1 MALPQSMT
9 RWFKRSTWRFAAQGV
24 DYGLVLPLMARLP
37 LRWAYRL
44 SDWRGALNAACA
56 RDWAELSVGFP
67 YVGERSAAAFREVRP
82 HACDAEIRQLV
93 LQRYQTVAREELD
106 GLLAIRGRLSEI
118 KMDLAPIRT
127 ALAQRAA
134 GRGLVVVM
142 SHFDNLFLGLV
153 GMVRCGEPVYLM
165 TSDIMQDGRVH
176 MTVRKFFRVKYQRYQ
191 EQMGASEFLHTSAS
205 ARDRFYDVLKQ
216 GGIVVVV
223 SETPAAPGNNDKG
236 TWVSWLGRRRKM
248 ADSAVRMAVDTN
260 SQVIGMRNMHTL
272 PGHVAWQWS
281 PLVDPQDFITHS
293 PETVREMVYAPIF
306 AFLEAGIKADPGRWW
321 AAHLLGDFAIQN
333 DTPNVPMASPAT
345 SGPSSAQH
353 KTR

>member
-1 MALPQSMT
+1 MALPESIT
-9 RWFKRSTWRFAAQGV
+9 RWFKRTTWRFAAQGI

-44 SDWRGALNAACA
+44 SDLRGALNATYA

-67 YVGERSAAAFREVRP
+67 YIGERSAAAFREVRP
-82 HACDAEIRQLV
+82 HASNAEIRQLV
-93 LQRYQTVAREELD
+93 VQRYQTVAREELD
-106 GLLAIRGRLSEI
+106 GLLAMRGRLAEI

-127 ALAQRAA
+127 ALAQRAT

-165 TSDIMQDGRVH
+165 TSDIMQDQRVH
-176 MTVRKFFRVKYQRYQ
+176 ITVRKFFRVKYQRYQ
-191 EQMGASEFLHTSAS
+191 EQMGGSEFLHTSAS
-205 ARDRFYDVLKQ
+205 ARDRFYDVLQQ

-223 SETPAAPGNNDKG
+223 SETPAAPGNDNNNKSNKG

-260 SQVIGMRNMHTL
+260 SQVIGMRNMHTQ
-272 PGHVAWQWS
+272 PGHIAWQWS
-281 PLVDPQDFITHS
+281 RVVDPQDFNAHS

-306 AFLEAGIKADPGRWW
+306 AFLEAGIRADPGRWW
-321 AAHLLGDFAIQN
+321 AAHLLGDFVVQN
-333 DTPNVPMASPAT
+333 DNPT
-345 SGPSSAQH
+345 S
-353 KTR
+353 

>member
-9 RWFKRSTWRFAAQGV
+9 RWFKRSTWRFATQGV
-24 DYGLVLPLMARLP
+24 DYGFVLPLMARLP

-44 SDWRGALNAACA
+44 SDWRGALNAAYA

-67 YVGERSAAAFREVRP
+67 YIGERSAAAFREVRP
-82 HACDAEIRQLV
+82 HASDAEIRQLV
-93 LQRYQTVAREELD
+93 VQRYQTVAREELD
-106 GLLAIRGRLSEI
+106 GLLAIRGRLAEI
-118 KMDLAPIRT
+118 EMDLAPIRT
-127 ALAQRAA
+127 ALAQRAP

-153 GMVRCGEPVYLM
+153 GMVRCGERVYLM
-165 TSDIMQDGRVH
+165 TSDIMQDERVH

-191 EQMGASEFLHTSAS
+191 EQMGGSAFLHTSAS
-205 ARDRFYDVLKQ
+205 ARDRFYEILRQ

-260 SQVIGMRNMHTL
+260 SQMIAMRNMHTR
-272 PGHVAWQWS
+272 PGHISWQWS
-281 PLVDPQDFITHS
+281 GVVDPQHFNTHN

-321 AAHLLGDFAIQN
+321 AAHLLGDFVVQN
-333 DTPNVPMASPAT
+333 DTPI
-345 SGPSSAQH
+345 
-353 KTR
+353 